1 MRKYRR
7 FIVLLTFLFSHCFL
21 FTSAQQSGLKSFER
35 RVQQVI
41 SKVSPACV
49 KVSRYDST
57 GHKRFGTFSGVVVT
71 ADGLVLT
78 AAHATITG
86 ESYLIEL
93 PNGKHYRGTALARI
107 PVVDA
112 TVIQIDSA
120 GTRLPFCEMG
130 WSYDLKINQPCLSIS
145 YPGSLG
151 QLTNPVVRLGSVV
164 RTVTPEGKMQTS
176 CLMEPGDS
184 GGPVF
189 DLFGR
194 VIALHSKIE
203 ASLKVNL
210 ENPIDNYRKYW
221 DLLKEQKDYPKDF
234 YPDLTAVGIDP
245 MEQQVKAVPPLIQAP
260 VILASLKNTHR
271 STSVGIKSTMGA
283 ADLSAWGSV
292 VSLQSDRKVK
302 YVVSKSSIVGDHP
315 VLITEGMKTVP
326 AVVVKRDPDNDLVLL
341 KAECLKE
348 AIVLPQAGLDILNKH
363 EEGMFLISPSYM
375 DSIRVGVLGND
386 SAKVASFSQ
395 PSLGLICKELDSS
408 TVTIIGFTAS
418 ILQKYGLKTNDII
431 DSLNGRHITSVK
443 QMYLNNPNI
452 KPGQDA
458 VFCVIRSGQKLRI
471 HSLIDRM
478 PKIMNK
484 HIADTFDGG
493 MSLRSEG
500 FNYVFVH
507 DSMVRPEECGGP
519 VFDLNGNFYGIN
531 IARLS
536 RTSTLALPY
545 AVVRKF
551 ILDSLER
558 PI

>member
-1 MRKYRR
+1 MRRYQQ

-21 FTSAQQSGLKSFER
+21 FASAQQSGLKSFEKQ
-35 RVQQVI
+35 VQQVI

-49 KVSRYDST
+49 KISRYDST

-78 AAHATITG
+78 AAHATVTG
-86 ESYLIEL
+86 ESYLLEL
-93 PNGKHYRGTALARI
+93 PDGKQYRGTALARI

-112 TVIQIDSA
+112 AVIQVNSA
-120 GTRLPFCEMG
+120 GAGLPFCEVG
-130 WSYDLKINQPCLSIS
+130 WSYDLSVNQPCLSIS
-145 YPGSLG
+145 YPGSLS
-151 QLTNPVVRLGSVV
+151 QLTNPVVRLGCIM

-189 DLFGR
+189 DLLGR

-221 DLLKEQKDYPKDF
+221 GLLKEQKDYPKDF
-234 YPDLTAVGIDP
+234 YPDLTEVGIDP
-245 MEQQVKAVPPLIQAP
+245 MEKRIRAVQPLIQVP
-260 VILASLKNTHR
+260 GILASLKDGHRNT
-271 STSVGIKSTMGA
+271 TVGIKSTMGSV
-283 ADLSAWGSV
+283 DLSAWGSII
-292 VSLQSDRKVK
+292 SLQSDKKNK

-315 VLITEGMKTVP
+315 VLYTAELKTIP

-341 KAECLKE
+341 KAEDLTA
-348 AIVLPQAGLDILNKH
+348 AIVLPPTGPAMNKNK
-363 EEGMFLISPSYM
+363 EGMFLISPSYM
-375 DSIRVGVLGND
+375 DSIRVGILGND
-386 SAKVASFSQ
+386 SAKVTAFSQ
-395 PSLGLICKELDSS
+395 PNLGLICKEQDSN
-408 TVTIIGFTAS
+408 TVTIIGFTAGVF
-418 ILQKYGLKTNDII
+418 QKYGLKTNDVI
-431 DSLNGRHITSVK
+431 DSLNGVHITSIK
-443 QMYLNNPNI
+443 QMYLNNRTME
-452 KPGQDA
+452 PGQDA

-471 HSLIDRM
+471 HGLIDRM
-478 PKIMNK
+478 PKIMYK

-500 FNYVFVH
+500 FNHVFVH
-507 DSMVRPEECGGP
+507 DSMIRPEECGGP

-551 ILDSLER
+551 ILDSVER

>member
-1 MRKYRR
+1 MRRYQR
-7 FIVLLTFLFSHCFL
+7 FIVVLTFLFSHCFL
-21 FTSAQQSGLKSFER
+21 FASAQQSGLKSFER
-35 RVQQVI
+35 QVQQVI

-93 PNGKHYRGTALARI
+93 PDGKQYMGTALARI

-112 TVIQIDSA
+112 AVIQVDSK
-120 GTRLPFCEMG
+120 GVRLPFCEMG
-130 WSYDLKINQPCLSIS
+130 WSYDLKVNQPCLSIS
-145 YPGSLG
+145 YPGSLS
-151 QLTNPVVRLGSVV
+151 QLTNPVVRLGCIM
-164 RTVTPEGKMQTS
+164 RNVTPEGKMQTS

-203 ASLKVNL
+203 SSLKVNL

-221 DLLKEQKDYPKDF
+221 GLLKEQKDYPTDF

-245 MEQQVKAVPPLIQAP
+245 MEKQVRSMQPLIQAP
-260 VILASLKNTHR
+260 DILASLKDRHR

-283 ADLSAWGSV
+283 VDLSAWGSV
-292 VSLQSDRKVK
+292 VSLQSDKKVK
-302 YVVSKSSIVGDHP
+302 YIVSKSSIVGDHP
-315 VLITEGMKTVP
+315 VLTTEGLNTIP

-341 KAECLKE
+341 KAEGLTA
-348 AIVLPQAGLDILNKH
+348 AIVLPQTGLTVLNKN
-363 EEGMFLISPSYM
+363 EEGIFLISPSYT
-375 DSIRVGVLGND
+375 DSIRVGILGND
-386 SAKVASFSQ
+386 SAKVTAFSQ
-395 PSLGLICKELDSS
+395 PSLGLICKELDSNA
-408 TVTIIGFTAS
+408 VTIIGFTAS
-418 ILQKYGLKTNDII
+418 IFQKYGLKTNDII
-431 DSLNGRHITSVK
+431 DSLNGMHITSVK

-500 FNYVFVH
+500 FNHVFVH

-545 AVVRKF
+545 TIVRKF
-551 ILDSLER
+551 ILDSMKM